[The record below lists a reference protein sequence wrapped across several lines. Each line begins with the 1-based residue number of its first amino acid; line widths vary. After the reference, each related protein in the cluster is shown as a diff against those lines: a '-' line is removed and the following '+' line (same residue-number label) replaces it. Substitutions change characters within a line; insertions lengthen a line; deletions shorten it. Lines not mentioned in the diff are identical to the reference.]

1 LDLIELIR
9 CRVQAARGIDLQTE
23 VEIVGED
30 VS

>member
-1 LDLIELIR
+1 LELMERIR
-9 CRVQAARGIDLQTE
+9 ARVKAARGIDLQTE